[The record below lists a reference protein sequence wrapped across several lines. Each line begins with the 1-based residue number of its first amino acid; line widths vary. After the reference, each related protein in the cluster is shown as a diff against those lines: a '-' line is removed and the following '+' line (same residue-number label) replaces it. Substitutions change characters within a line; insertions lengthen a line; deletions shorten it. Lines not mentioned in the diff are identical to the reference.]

1 MKILVTG
8 ATGFVGH
15 HLAKRLK
22 KEGYNLRI
30 LKEKNQ
36 SLGFL
41 KNLELEIIEGDIRN
55 FEDVKKAVKGCDVVF
70 HLAGIVSYWRKLQK
84 LQYEVNVLGTK
95 NIVKACLEY
104 KIKRLIHVSSTA
116 AVGYE
121 KNKLAN
127 EETSFNLFPLR
138 VNYCNT
144 KFLGEVEVLRGIA
157 KGLDAVIVCPGSIYG
172 EGDLRRIKSD
182 MIFNFKFPFSL
193 FYMQGGVGV
202 VDIKDVVEGLLK
214 AWKKGK
220 RGERYIL
227 VGENL
232 SFYEIRK
239 MIAKALG
246 KKPPKICLSGF
257 FLYFL
262 SYLFLLFSF
271 ISGKKPRLTPEMVRF
286 HKLYLYFSNEKAK
299 KELGIKFT
307 PFEETIK
314 RAVKWYK
321 SHGFL

>member
-1 MKILVTG
+1 MKILITG

-15 HLAKRLK
+15 HLVKRLK
-22 KEGYNLRI
+22 KEGCQLRI

-36 SLGFL
+36 SLVFL

-55 FEDVKKAVKGCDVVF
+55 FEDVKKAVKGCDIVF
-70 HLAGIVSYWRKLQK
+70 HLAGIVSYWKKVQR

-116 AVGYE
+116 SVGFE
-121 KNKLAN
+121 KNKPAD

-138 VNYCNT
+138 ADYCNT

-157 KGLDAVIVCPGSIYG
+157 RGLDAVIVCPGSIYG
-172 EGDLRRIKSD
+172 EEDLRRIKSD

-202 VDIKDVVEGLLK
+202 VDIKDIVEGLLQ
-214 AWKKGK
+214 AWKKG
-220 RGERYIL
+220 RMGERYIL

-246 KKPPKICLSGF
+246 KKPPKICLSGL

-262 SYLFLLFSF
+262 SYLFLFFSF
-271 ISGKKPRLTPEMVRF
+271 ISGKKPLLTPEMARF
-286 HKLYLYFSNEKAK
+286 HKLYLYFSNKKAK

-307 PFEETIK
+307 PFKETIK

-321 SHGFL
+321 NHGFL